1 MNRTNVDII
10 HLETA
15 LVCAKYEV
23 QKVDCEDGGS
33 CNFDTPYIVLP
44 GWSESDV
51 EKAFKFPKLRP
62 YKLGEQSYEILDA
75 VEGQGFRRT
84 AMAEAFATQLR
95 AWGYSAG
102 VRNVLD

>member
-1 MNRTNVDII
+1 MKISNADII

-15 LVCAKYEV
+15 LECAKHEA
-23 QKVDCEDGGS
+23 QKIDCQDGGS
-33 CNFDTPYIVLP
+33 CNFDAPYIVLP

-51 EKAFKFPKLRP
+51 EKAFKFAKLRP
-62 YKLGEQSYEILDA
+62 YKLGEQSYEIFDA

-84 AMAEAFATQLR
+84 AMAEVFATQLR

-102 VRNVLD
+102 VRYVLD